1 MQPKVTIRRVLAVGL
16 AAFALMGASAARAA
30 EDAVHY
36 VVQSGDTLIGLG
48 QTLLQNPE
56 RWPTIQRLNAVADPY
71 RMPVGRNLRIP
82 VTMLRKEPREAR
94 VVHVS
99 GGASADGQP
108 LAVDQKVSVGAR
120 LVTPAEGFMT
130 LELPDG

>member
-36 VVQSGDTLIGLG
+36 VVQPGDTLIGLG

-99 GGASADGQP
+99 G
-108 LAVDQKVSVGAR
+108 
-120 LVTPAEGFMT
+120 
-130 LELPDG
+130 

>member
-30 EDAVHY
+30 DDAVHY
-36 VVQSGDTLIGLG
+36 VVQPGDTLIGLG

-71 RMPVGRNLRIP
+71 RMPVGAICASRSRCC
-82 VTMLRKEPREAR
+82 AR
-94 VVHVS
+94 S
-99 GGASADGQP
+99 P
-108 LAVDQKVSVGAR
+108 AR
-120 LVTPAEGFMT
+120 RAWCT
-130 LELPDG
+130 